1 MKGMTIAV
9 LEREP
14 KDLGDAL
21 EQIGLSRLNIS
32 FAERAIVV
40 GTNGEFRIMIQWSV
54 RPANLIPYHE

>member
-9 LEREP
+9 LQRRP
-14 KDLGDAL
+14 NDLGDAL

-40 GTNGEFRIMIQWSV
+40 GTNGKYRIMIHWSV
-54 RPANLIPYHE
+54 RPTQLIELET